1 MIQRI
6 QTLWLLLAAIF
17 TAITFRFPFYTGD
30 WLKDAVPTSVDL
42 NANSTLAITIV
53 TVLTG
58 ALAFAA
64 VFLFSN
70 RKLQLKLAI
79 VGLLFSLALLV
90 LYFLEIQNFASGSG
104 TISLWCI
111 FHFAIAAFYIM
122 AIRGIRDDEKLI
134 KSLDRLR

>member
-17 TAITFRFPFYTGD
+17 CAITFRFPFYNGD
-30 WLKDAVPTSVDL
+30 WLKDSLPSPVDL
-42 NANSTLAITIV
+42 NAKTNILLTII

-64 VFLFSN
+64 VFLFGN
-70 RKLQLKLAI
+70 RKFQLKLTIAGFLSCLI
-79 VGLLFSLALLV
+79 MIL
-90 LYFLEIQNFASGSG
+90 LYFLEIQNFSSG

-111 FHFAIAAFYIM
+111 FHFAVAAFYIL
-122 AIRGIRDDEKLI
+122 AIRGIREDEKLI